1 MITLE
6 QLVNEQKITRMS
18 DIQIIQAFF
27 ETNDM
32 EVEGMDLIQNL
43 TKSKIEKMRQ
53 KERMVK
59 DWVSYLPSKYLYE
72 HYDLDTADKLHTLE
86 LDFLSNG
93 GELSN
98 TRLKWAKENVPSI
111 ERPKAYFNPLVAW
124 LEEKDILFKG
134 EEKSNEN
141 PFLLNEE

>member
-1 MITLE
+1 MVTLE
-6 QLVNEQKITRMS
+6 QLVKEQKITGMS

-59 DWVSYLPSKYLYE
+59 DWTSFLPSKYLYE
-72 HYDLDTADKLHTLE
+72 HYDLDTADRLHTLE
-86 LDFLSNG
+86 LDFLANG

-124 LEEKDILFKG
+124 LEKKGILFEG
-134 EEKSNEN
+134 EN
-141 PFLLNEE
+141 PNKNEDCFFEF

>member
-1 MITLE
+1 MVTLE
-6 QLVNEQKITRMS
+6 QLVREQKITGMS

-53 KERMVK
+53 KEKMVK

-72 HYDLDTADKLHTLE
+72 NYDLDTADNLHTLE

-93 GELSN
+93 GELSGK
-98 TRLKWAKENVPSI
+98 RLKWARENIPSI
-111 ERPKAYFNPLVAW
+111 ERPQAYFNPLVAW
-124 LEEKDILFKG
+124 LEEKGILFKG

-141 PFLLNEE
+141 SFFLR